1 MNKKSII
8 TLFVLVLI
16 IVAAFVFVKNHNK
29 EKKED
34 TKIVM
39 NKDFIFVGNEIK
51 EELEEETNIITSYE
65 EYQDLFDSEKI
76 MEEDFTNHNYLIVE
90 VSYDSCA
97 DLNVLP
103 TDYKIKKN
111 KIDITIKYERD
122 CGVCPPETDYYL
134 LKLNKSITNLEAN
147 IDYKA
152 VNSPDCPTDVAWK
165 PIIYL
170 YPEYTMDVSVKLGNP
185 SYLTSTYPK
194 YKDSWEVIAY
204 NDGKLINKDNN
215 RELYGLYWEGNNHIA
230 TMREDGFVVKGED
243 TISFLEEK
251 LSILG
256 LTEREADEF
265 IIFWLPQLEKNNYNY
280 IRFETKEE
288 IDNYMPLDINPKP
301 DTVIRV
307 LMDYKPLDNKINI
320 KEQEL
325 STPTRNGFTVVE
337 WGGSKVK

>member
-8 TLFVLVLI
+8 TLFVLILI
-16 IVAAFVFVKNHNK
+16 IIAAFLFIKNNK
-29 EKKED
+29 KETKED
-34 TKIVM
+34 TNIVM

-51 EELEEETNIITSYE
+51 KELDTETNIITSYE
-65 EYQDLFDSEKI
+65 EYQELFDSEKI
-76 MEEDFTNHNYLIVE
+76 MEEDFIDHNYLIVE

-97 DLNVLP
+97 HNNVLP
-103 TDYKIKKN
+103 TDYKIKK
-111 KIDITIKYERD
+111 KSIDITIKYEAD

-134 LKLNKSITNLEAN
+134 LKLDKSITNLKSK

-152 VNSPDCPTDVAWK
+152 VNDPDCPTDVAWK

-170 YPEYTMDVSVKLGNP
+170 YPENTMDVSVKLGNKA
-185 SYLTSTYPK
+185 YLTSTYPK
-194 YKDSWEVIAY
+194 YNNSWEVIAEP
-204 NDGKLINKDNN
+204 NGKLINKENN
-215 RELYGLYWEGNNHIA
+215 RELYGLYWEGSNHIA
-230 TMREDGFVVKGED
+230 TMKDDGFIVKGED
-243 TISFLEEK
+243 TVTFLEEK

-265 IIFWLPQLEKNNYNY
+265 IIFWLPQLENNKYNY

-301 DTVIRV
+301 DTIIRV

-320 KEQEL
+320 KEQTL
-325 STPTRNGFTVVE
+325 STPKRFGFTVVE
-337 WGGSKVK
+337 WGGSLIK